1 MKDRLFVLSFLF
13 FLSGAIS
20 YASTYAI
27 WSRYIS
33 IPYPKTLP
41 NRIPGPI
48 DPAKHPPI
56 RVGARLEKI
65 AVKHWKGTTS
75 LLEWKQPQ
83 ILLFVS
89 GCGGCSKP
97 ILEEAERIAQSLP
110 SKDIM
115 VISLGSVESTKAVA
129 PQFPHLEIRVDVS
142 KTLSQRVGIHFLPQV
157 FLIGAGGIVQYVQPD
172 TQDWLSALQGA
183 EKRIA
188 QERVKAKP

>member
-1 MKDRLFVLSFLF
+1 MKDRLFVASFLF
-13 FLSGAIS
+13 FFSGVVS
-20 YASTYAI
+20 YCSTYAL

-41 NRIPGPI
+41 KRISGPI
-48 DPAKHPPI
+48 DPAKHLPI
-56 RVGARLEKI
+56 LVGARLAKLPL
-65 AVKHWKGTTS
+65 KHWNGTTS
-75 LLEWKQPQ
+75 YLEWKQPQ

-115 VISLGSVESTKAVA
+115 VISLSSVESTKAVA
-129 PQFPHLEIRVDVS
+129 PQFPHLEIRVDAS
-142 KTLSQRVGIHFLPQV
+142 KMLSQRVGIQFLPQV
-157 FLIGAGGIVQYVQPD
+157 FLIGTGGIVQYVQPD

-183 EKRIA
+183 EKQIA
-188 QERVKAKP
+188 QKRMKTKP